1 MDLST
6 NEKKMW
12 LNTVLKNNLYSIELK
27 NLEEMNEFLDPHDIA
42 KLNQDYIDWN
52 WFMSI
57 KNI

>member
-27 NLEEMNEFLDPHDIA
+27 NLEE
-42 KLNQDYIDWN
+42 
-52 WFMSI
+52 I
-57 KNI
+57 KII